1 MTKKKQETS
10 KKVAVPQKVKFIPQP
25 KIKKNL
31 PDKDFNKTFAFLG
44 KKDFQI
50 LETNL
55 SLLVKGFDGNYQS
68 ISVARD
74 LNKYQKYCSLFYHLL
89 TISDDL
95 AIGLGCNKKKIPS
108 NKKEYIAE
116 TLVAFLIKSGMLKNV
131 LLQNPKAIQ

>member
-50 LETNL
+50 LESNL

-68 ISVARD
+68 ISIARD
-74 LNKYQKYCSLFYHLL
+74 LSKYRKYCSLFYHLL
-89 TISDDL
+89 TIADDL

-116 TLVAFLIKSGMLKNV
+116 TLVAFLIKNGTLKNT
-131 LLQNPKAIQ
+131 LLPNAKVIQ